1 MKKDTRECGKKK
13 VTKEEEDQEEVWFL
27 NVQFYKIQPSKFQL
41 HKVLL
46 STENIS
52 LVSAF

>member
-13 VTKEEEDQEEVWFL
+13 VTKEEEDQEEVWFW
-27 NVQFYKIQPSKFQL
+27 NVQFHKIQPSKFQL
-41 HKVLL
+41 QKVLL
-46 STENIS
+46 SIEYTS